1 LLDRAVGLIARLVA
15 LGYRLVILGLLYLA
29 SFTLRFSVA
38 SRMDAI
44 LWTASMIV
52 VPCCWIERVLVEA
65 VERDTPKKSAVTR
78 FSRAQAL
85 VPGRSRD
92 FQCLAQSWDT
102 SRCDRVAA
110 ILVFLYLLEGHPKG
124 IAQITLTHS
133 QFHALHPDHRTYFLI
148 NQTIA
153 VARHGDVSLAA
164 ESESLLAIAS
174 SLWSARRIEALN
186 GTCRRQLHTERA
198 PEGAHKSRSYISG
211 ACF

>member
-1 LLDRAVGLIARLVA
+1 MRALTPNKSFGEISSVWHRAGIPVDATA
-15 LGYRLVILGLLYLA
+15 LPP
-29 SFTLRFSVA
+29 FS
-38 SRMDAI
+38 
-44 LWTASMIV
+44 
-52 VPCCWIERVLVEA
+52 
-65 VERDTPKKSAVTR
+65 
-78 FSRAQAL
+78 
-85 VPGRSRD
+85 
-92 FQCLAQSWDT
+92 
-102 SRCDRVAA
+102 
-110 ILVFLYLLEGHPKG
+110 YLLEGHPKG

-211 ACF
+211 A